1 MAHLA
6 TNRFAGDGVTSSY
19 EINFVGKYLDKAHV
33 FAYIEDDATGD
44 RTPVPIMPTNWLN
57 DTTLQSMPVTPVGST
72 MVIYRN
78 TPAFPLVDF
87 VDGAWLTPIAL
98 DTATRQGLYKAV
110 EAADAG
116 GGGAPGGGGGPVVW
130 GDIQGKPYASST
142 VPGIFKVGAG
152 LAMSPAG
159 VLSTTGGGGGGSST
173 PTGPAGGALSGTYPN
188 PELAAAV
195 QATIDGKA
203 NAVHGHALADITAPV
218 GSTPGHVVTYS
229 GGSLVLAAA
238 PGGGGGGAPTGA
250 AGGVLGGTYPN
261 PEFAQDMAT
270 REQLYILA
278 QEMSGFAKADGSNA
292 AGKWNNTANGVASL
306 AGIPQGGATANQ
318 VLTWNG
324 TAWVPQTPAGGG
336 GGSLVNAITF
346 GMVSSQ
352 TVTTTLTRVQVQSS
366 GFVSQAG
373 SVISMPSNGLW
384 TINTPAGMYRWV
396 TVTFSL
402 VLFPNAGSEVLV
414 YLRVPGVNIP
424 IASGFYQAQGAW
436 PPAALHGAFTGRI
449 AAGASSVDL
458 AVIRRGASS
467 ADVTDAS
474 VSFVV
479 QPPTPI

>member
-33 FAYIEDDATGD
+33 FAYIEDDTTGD
-44 RTPVPIMPTNWLN
+44 RTPVPIMPANWLN
-57 DTTLQSMPVTPVGST
+57 DTTLQGMPVAPVGST

-87 VDGAWLTPIAL
+87 VDGAWLTPNAL

-110 EAADAG
+110 EAADG
-116 GGGAPGGGGGPVVW
+116 GGGGGGGGPVVW
-130 GDIQGKPYASST
+130 DDIQGKPYASST
-142 VPGIFKVGAG
+142 VPGIFKVGSG

-159 VLSTTGGGGGGSST
+159 VLSATGGGGGGGGSST

-188 PELAAAV
+188 PGLSSAV
-195 QATIDGKA
+195 QNSIDSKA
-203 NAVHGHALADITAPV
+203 DAVHGHALADITAPV

-229 GGSLVLAAA
+229 GGSLVLAAP

-250 AGGVLGGTYPN
+250 AGGVLAGTYPN

-270 REQLYILA
+270 REQLYMLA
-278 QEMSGFAKADGSNA
+278 QGMSGFAKADGSNA
-292 AGKWNNTANGVASL
+292 AGKWNSTANGVASL

-324 TAWVPQTPAGGG
+324 SAWVPQTPAAGG
-336 GGSLVNAITF
+336 GGSLVNAVTF
-346 GMVSSQ
+346 GMASSQ
-352 TVTTTLTRVQVQSS
+352 VTSTTLARVQVQSS
-366 GFVSQAG
+366 GFVSQDAA
-373 SVISMPSNGLW
+373 VISMPLTGLW
-384 TINTPAGMYRWV
+384 TVSTPAGMYRWV

-402 VLFPNAGSEVLV
+402 VLNGAAVEPLV
-414 YLRVPGVNIP
+414 YLRVNSLEIP
-424 IASGFYQAQGAW
+424 LASGYFHTQAAR
-436 PPAALHGAFTGRI
+436 PAALQGTFTGRV
-449 AAGASSVDL
+449 AAGSTSMDL
-458 AVIRRGASS
+458 AVISRTGNAATIS
-467 ADVTDAS
+467 DAS

-479 QPPTPI
+479 QPPTLI

>member
-44 RTPVPIMPTNWLN
+44 RTPVPIMPANWLN

-87 VDGAWLTPIAL
+87 VDGAWLTPNAL

-142 VPGIFKVGAG
+142 VPGIFKVGSG

-159 VLSTTGGGGGGSST
+159 VLSATGGGGGGSST

-188 PELAAAV
+188 PELATAV
-195 QATIDGKA
+195 QDTIDGKA
-203 NAVHGHALADITAPV
+203 DAVHGHALSDITAPV

-250 AGGVLGGTYPN
+250 AGGVLAGTYPD
-261 PEFAQDMAT
+261 PVFAQDMAT
-270 REQLYILA
+270 REQLYMLA

-292 AGKWNNTANGVASL
+292 AGKWNSTANGVASL

-324 TAWVPQTPAGGG
+324 SAWVPQTPAAAGG

-346 GMVSSQ
+346 GMASSQ
-352 TVTTTLTRVQVQSS
+352 NTTATLTRVQVQSS
-366 GFVSQAG
+366 GFVSQDAA
-373 SVISMPSNGLW
+373 VISMPLTGLW
-384 TINTPAGMYRWV
+384 TVSTPAGMYRWV

-402 VLFPNAGSEVLV
+402 VLNGAATEPLV
-414 YLRVPGVNIP
+414 YLRVDSLEIP
-424 IASGFYQAQGAW
+424 LASGYFHAQTAR
-436 PPAALHGAFTGRI
+436 PSALQGTFTGRV
-449 AAGASSVDL
+449 AAGTTSIDL
-458 AVIRRGASS
+458 AVISRTVNHAIIS
-467 ADVTDAS
+467 DAS

-479 QPPTPI
+479 QPPTLI